1 MMAFKSTNLTVI
13 ICIISIISISYGLF
27 FYLQNNTEN
36 NIKNSLFEKQKQLQI
51 ESTKELAQHIGSDLD
66 SIMARQQGLTNLE
79 YIQKGGSFY
88 TNGSTTTTNDSN
100 NTLKILKKTF
110 SELNAMTPIDRF
122 LVLNKYNIVT
132 ASIPNKFVNLNFS
145 DKNWVKQ
152 TKNSLLPGFSNG
164 FENTDGKDTITLT
177 YPILNIDTGQYMGLI
192 SSLLPALQFFQH
204 YGNIHNISSQYFV
217 VLDKKSIQLIHP
229 LKSLIGKP
237 FFGEYTQQI
246 TGHNEALNN
255 LVKQVISGKSGSAI
269 YNFINGE
276 RLNTG
281 YPIFIQGVP
290 AYFVFE
296 ITPTSY
302 IYSSINRV
310 ILNEKIESF
319 SLLAGI
325 TAAIA
330 ALVIFLIRWNNI
342 LNKQI
347 KKRTIDLDISNNKIK
362 ITAEELK
369 RTNESLA
376 ESNNLLVE
384 KNKQLEIHDKMQ
396 KEFIN
401 VAAHELRTP
410 TQAIIGFSELL
421 ELDPENGKSF
431 ADPIL
436 RNAKRLNR
444 LTNDVLDVTK
454 IESKMFNLRMQQF
467 NLKDLIITII
477 NDLQQQIRSDIKN
490 KNIEIVYD
498 NTIGNSDIF
507 INADKARITQVISNL
522 IDNAIKFTENGKIYI
537 NIDKKKMNDNNS
549 DEVIVSI
556 KDTGSGIHADIYP
569 RLFSKFAS
577 KSYQGTGLGLFISK
591 SIIKAH
597 GGAIW
602 AENNANGRGAK
613 FTFSLPIKEK

>member
-1 MMAFKSTNLTVI
+1 MIAFKSTNLSVI
-13 ICIISIISISYGLF
+13 ICIISIISISYSLF

-36 NIKNSLFEKQKQLQI
+36 NIKNNLFEKQKQLQI
-51 ESTKELAQHIGSDLD
+51 ESTKELAQHIGSNLD
-66 SIMARQQGLTNLE
+66 SIMARLQGLTNLE

-88 TNGSTTTTNDSN
+88 TNSSTVTTNDSN
-100 NTLKILKKTF
+100 KTLKILKKTF
-110 SELNAMTPIDRF
+110 AELNAITPIDRF
-122 LVLNKYNIVT
+122 FILNKYNIVT
-132 ASIPNKFVNLNFS
+132 DSIPNKFLNLNFS
-145 DKNWVKQ
+145 EKNWVKQ
-152 TKNSLLPGFSNG
+152 TKNTLLPGFSNG
-164 FENTDGKDTITLT
+164 FENTDDKDTIVLT
-177 YPILNIDTGQYMGLI
+177 YPILSIDTGQYMGLI
-192 SSLLPALQFFQH
+192 STLLPALQFFQH

-246 TGHNEALNN
+246 TGHNTALNN
-255 LVKQVISGKSGSAI
+255 LVKQVISGKPGYAI

-281 YPIFIQGVP
+281 YPVFIQGVP

-296 ITPTSY
+296 ITPTAS
-302 IYSSINRV
+302 IYSSINSV

-330 ALVIFLIRWNNI
+330 TLVIFLIRWNNI

-362 ITAEELK
+362 ITADELK

-376 ESNNLLVE
+376 ESNNLLIE

-401 VAAHELRTP
+401 IAAHELRTP

-421 ELDPENGKSF
+421 ELDPENGNSF

-454 IESKMFNLRMQQF
+454 IESQMLNLRMQQF

-477 NDLQQQIRSDIKN
+477 SDLQQQIRSDIKN

-537 NIDKKKMNDNNS
+537 NIDKKKMDDNNS
-549 DEVIVSI
+549 DKVIVSI
-556 KDTGSGIHADIYP
+556 KDTGSGIHSDIFP
-569 RLFSKFAS
+569 RLFLKFAS

-613 FTFSLPIKEK
+613 FTFSLPIKE

>member
-122 LVLNKYNIVT
+122 FVLNKYNIVT

>member
-1 MMAFKSTNLTVI
+1 MIAFKSTNLTVI
-13 ICIISIISISYGLF
+13 ICIISIISIFYGLF
-27 FYLQNNTEN
+27 FYLQDNTEN

-79 YIQKGGSFY
+79 YIQKGGSIY
-88 TNGSTTTTNDSN
+88 TNGSTTTTNDN
-100 NTLKILKKTF
+100 NKTLKILKKTF
-110 SELNAMTPIDRF
+110 SGFNAMIPIDRF
-122 LVLNKYNIVT
+122 FVLNKYNIVT

-164 FENTDGKDTITLT
+164 FENTDGKDTIALT
-177 YPILNIDTGQYMGLI
+177 YPILNMDTGQYMGLI
-192 SSLLPALQFFQH
+192 STLLPTLQFFQH

-255 LVKQVISGKSGSAI
+255 LVKQVISGKSGFAI

-281 YPIFIQGVP
+281 YPVFIQGVP

-302 IYSSINRV
+302 IYSTINNV

-454 IESKMFNLRMQQF
+454 IESNMLNLRMQQF

-477 NDLQQQIRSDIKN
+477 NDLQQQIRMDIKN
-490 KNIEIVYD
+490 KKIEIVYD
-498 NTIGNSDIF
+498 NTIGNSDIMV
-507 INADKARITQVISNL
+507 NADKARITQVISNL
-522 IDNAIKFTENGKIYI
+522 IDNAIKFTENGTIYI
-537 NIDKKKMNDNNS
+537 NIDKKKMGDNNS
-549 DEVIVSI
+549 DKVIVSI

-569 RLFSKFAS
+569 RLFLKFAS

-591 SIIKAH
+591 SIIEAH

-613 FTFSLPIKEK
+613 FTFSLPIKE